1 MKYMML
7 AGAVGLSLL
16 GTTSCATKKY
26 VAQQVTPV
34 EAHVSSVENK
44 NDAKNADQDK
54 IIADQGKQVGDL
66 QTDLSRTKERLSD
79 TDSKAVAAGQS
90 AAAANQAAAQANTA
104 AGAAQRSADGAR
116 SAADQAQQNVTRL
129 ERTVDGMN
137 KFEMTKSVTVLFPI
151 NDSKLSADDKKDLD
165 DFAKQV
171 EGLQR
176 YMIEI
181 QGFTDKTGSA
191 QTNVTLSNARA
202 DSVARYLVNEHKV
215 PLHDISMLG
224 SGYALPVADDKTR
237 EGRKQNRR
245 VEVRLFVPETGS
257 GSSTVARAGE

>member
-1 MKYMML
+1 MKYMMI

-16 GTTSCATKKY
+16 GTSCATKKY
-26 VAQQVTPV
+26 VAKQVTPV
-34 EAHVSSVENK
+34 EAHVSNVETK

-54 IIADQGKQVGDL
+54 TIADQGKQVGEL
-66 QTDLSRTKERLSD
+66 QTDLSRTKERLTD
-79 TDSKAVAAGQS
+79 TDARANAAGQA
-90 AAAANQAAAQANTA
+90 AAAANTAAAQANTA

-116 SAADQAQQNVTRL
+116 GAADQANQGVTRL

-137 KFEMTKSVTVLFPI
+137 KFEMTKSVTVLFPV

-171 EGLQR
+171 DGLQR

-191 QTNVTLSNARA
+191 TTNVTLSESRA

-215 PLHDISMLG
+215 PLHSISMLG

-245 VEVRLFVPETGS
+245 VEVRLFVPETQS
-257 GSSTVARAGE
+257 GASNVARAGE

>member
-1 MKYMML
+1 MKYMMI

-16 GTTSCATKKY
+16 GTGCATKKY

-34 EAHVSSVENK
+34 ETHISSVEQK

-54 IIADQGKQVGDL
+54 TIADQGKQVGEL
-66 QTDLSRTKERLSD
+66 ESDLSRTKERLTD
-79 TDSKAVAAGQS
+79 TDSKAIAAGQA

-116 SAADQAQQNVTRL
+116 STADQAQQNVTRL

-137 KFEMTKSVTVLFPI
+137 KFEMTKSVTVLFPL
-151 NDSKLSADDKKDLD
+151 NESKLSAEDKKDLD
-165 DFAKQV
+165 DFAAQAQ
-171 EGLQR
+171 GLQR

-191 QTNVTLSNARA
+191 ATNVTLSNARA
-202 DSVARYLVNEHKV
+202 DAVARYLVNEHKV
-215 PLHDISMLG
+215 PLHEISMLG

-245 VEVRLFVPETGS
+245 VEVRLFVPEAGS
-257 GSSTVARAGE
+257 GASTVARAGE